1 MVGKDWSTVVEGN
14 EGGRGWEEGRGRM
27 GESGRGQWGKVVEE
41 KTLARLSAL
50 LKICKKCFCHTDKSQ
65 ILFSYN

>member
-1 MVGKDWSTVVEGN
+1 
-14 EGGRGWEEGRGRM
+14 M

-50 LKICKKCFCHTDKSQ
+50 LKICKKMFLPHWQVTDFVFLQLTSISLK
-65 ILFSYN
+65 